1 MMKLEKE
8 GRSMLPRSGVT
19 TAAENTASGSKA
31 VGGMNW
37 AATGCLLEGFA
48 IPN

>member
-8 GRSMLPRSGVT
+8 GRSMLPRSGVAS
-19 TAAENTASGSKA
+19 AADNTASESKA

-37 AATGCLLEGFA
+37 AAIVC
-48 IPN
+48 